1 MKDARDELRVGLLI
15 NPLAGIGGAV
25 ALKGSDGT
33 EIQHRARAKGGQP
46 RGQARAIRFLQACYA
61 SALPDSAA
69 KLRWYGWGDE
79 MGADAFAQ
87 AQRSIGSR
95 ALTVL
100 GKPSKPTSAED
111 THSAAKALVAAGVD
125 LLVFVGGDGTAR
137 DLLDAIGSEVL
148 VLGVPAGVKM
158 HSGVFATTPESAAAV
173 VRGLATGGI
182 VSARSAPVTDLDEAL
197 RLKGELQTRTYGE
210 MRIPE
215 SGGYLQHTK
224 EGGRENESLVLE
236 EIVAWLLEQL
246 SGQVVLGPGSSCAR
260 VKEALGLQPT
270 LLGVDV
276 WDNGRQSGTD
286 VDAQWLL
293 HNANDPSALVVSF
306 TRGQGF
312 LFGRG
317 NQQFSADWLRGV
329 ASEAIMIISSRSK
342 LTGLQ
347 GRPLLVDTDDPTL
360 NQALCG
366 LHRIVVGYDD
376 ELWYRIATHG

>member
-1 MKDARDELRVGLLI
+1 MKNTRDELRVGLLI
-15 NPLAGIGGAV
+15 NPVAGLGGAV
-25 ALKGSDGT
+25 GLKGSDGA
-33 EIQHRARAKGGQP
+33 EIQALARAKGGQA
-46 RGQARAIRFLQACYA
+46 RGQARAIRFLQTCYLT
-61 SALPDSAA
+61 ALPESAA
-69 KLRWYGWGDE
+69 ELCWFGWGGE
-79 MGADAFAQ
+79 MGADAFAR
-87 AQRSIGSR
+87 AQRSFGPEG
-95 ALTVL
+95 LTVL
-100 GKPSKPTSAED
+100 GQPSVPS
-111 THSAAKALVAAGVD
+111 SAADTQNAARALAAAGID

-137 DLLDAIGSEVL
+137 DLFDVLGSEVL

-182 VSARSAPVTDLDEAL
+182 VSARMAPVTDLDEAM

-215 SGGYLQHTK
+215 SGSFLQHTK

-236 EIVAWLLEQL
+236 EIVAWLQEQL

-260 VKEALGLQPT
+260 VKEALGMQPT

-276 WDNGRQSGTD
+276 WDDGRQSGTD
-286 VDAQWLL
+286 VDAQWLAR
-293 HNANDPSALVVSF
+293 NAQNPTALVVSF

-317 NQQFSADWLRGV
+317 NQQFVAEWLREIPR
-329 ASEAIMIISSRSK
+329 EAILIISSRSK

-347 GRPLLVDTDDPTL
+347 GRPLLVDTDDPAFNRVL
-360 NQALCG
+360 SG
-366 LHRIVVGYDD
+366 LHRVVVGYDD